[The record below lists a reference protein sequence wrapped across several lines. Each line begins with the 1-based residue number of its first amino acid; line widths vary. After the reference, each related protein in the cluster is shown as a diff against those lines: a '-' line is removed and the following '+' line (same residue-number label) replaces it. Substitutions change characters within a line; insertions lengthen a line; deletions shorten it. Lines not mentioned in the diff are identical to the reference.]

1 MLSQVRGALKGAV
14 AWVVVILLILAFAMW
29 GVPEVQ
35 NFTSGGAVKVG
46 GKSFSQSAVSR
57 EFDTMFQRAARESGG
72 AFTRE
77 EAIAS
82 GMPQQAV
89 ERIITQSALDQYTE
103 KMNLALPREAI
114 RDFLQ
119 NAEMFQN
126 PATGEFDRTTLEN
139 ILVNNNLTVNQ
150 FEAYMREDL
159 SRSQLIE
166 SLVTEAPAP
175 QIFVDQMLLRE
186 TERRR
191 ISYLT
196 VTDEMAG
203 EAAEPTPEDL
213 QAFYDGHHDLFTAP
227 EYRTFDLLMLRSE
240 DFREGLEVP
249 EEEMRRL
256 YEAGKD
262 RLYNTPEKRTIH
274 QITYQTEAEARA
286 AAAELAQGKPF
297 ESLAIARGMT
307 LEATTSTE
315 VLKNQIVD
323 PSVADAAFEE
333 GLEVGAVIEPV
344 RSLFGWTV
352 IQLAGITPGESRSYE
367 EVRPELETSYLDNDL
382 RRRLQDA
389 IDEIEEIRDTGAE
402 LSEAAEG
409 AGYSIETIGPIDRV
423 SFAPGGAIIDK
434 VPGEAIA
441 EAFRLD
447 EGEQSEAL
455 RLATTDGYFF
465 VSLREITPPALK
477 PYEYVEQEVEQR
489 WRDEE
494 RRKRIQNTV
503 TAIREAVA
511 GGQTLAEVAGSYE
524 RAPIEEI
531 IDRRFVNEAITRN
544 LNEKIFFAGLDDV
557 VTDTIGAR
565 GAQVV
570 VQVHEIGFGR
580 NMIGP
585 AEQAQLAGNVG
596 RLLDQELVDAF
607 VMSIRNDYGVKVNN
621 AQIDAMFADGF

>member
-274 QITYQTEAEARA
+274 QITYQTEAE
-286 AAAELAQGKPF
+286 PCV
-297 ESLAIARGMT
+297 SLAIARGMT

>member
-274 QITYQTEAEARA
+274 QIT
-286 AAAELAQGKPF
+286 
-297 ESLAIARGMT
+297 
-307 LEATTSTE
+307 
-315 VLKNQIVD
+315 
-323 PSVADAAFEE
+323 
-333 GLEVGAVIEPV
+333 
-344 RSLFGWTV
+344 
-352 IQLAGITPGESRSYE
+352 
-367 EVRPELETSYLDNDL
+367 
-382 RRRLQDA
+382 
-389 IDEIEEIRDTGAE
+389 
-402 LSEAAEG
+402 
-409 AGYSIETIGPIDRV
+409 
-423 SFAPGGAIIDK
+423 
-434 VPGEAIA
+434 
-441 EAFRLD
+441 
-447 EGEQSEAL
+447 
-455 RLATTDGYFF
+455 
-465 VSLREITPPALK
+465 
-477 PYEYVEQEVEQR
+477 
-489 WRDEE
+489 
-494 RRKRIQNTV
+494 
-503 TAIREAVA
+503 
-511 GGQTLAEVAGSYE
+511 
-524 RAPIEEI
+524 
-531 IDRRFVNEAITRN
+531 
-544 LNEKIFFAGLDDV
+544 
-557 VTDTIGAR
+557 
-565 GAQVV
+565 
-570 VQVHEIGFGR
+570 
-580 NMIGP
+580 
-585 AEQAQLAGNVG
+585 
-596 RLLDQELVDAF
+596 
-607 VMSIRNDYGVKVNN
+607 
-621 AQIDAMFADGF
+621 